1 MMSTSS
7 QVTLGFRGGR
17 CAARLRPQAFGLR
30 SAGATFSF
38 SARARLLGRTA
49 IGRSWNSRYRSWM
62 VELLHLGDQPRP
74 KLVRNWQN
82 GGVILLVKI
91 RRSAPVYGWFT
102 E

>member
-1 MMSTSS
+1 
-7 QVTLGFRGGR
+7 
-17 CAARLRPQAFGLR
+17 
-30 SAGATFSF
+30 
-38 SARARLLGRTA
+38 
-49 IGRSWNSRYRSWM
+49 M

-102 E
+102 ERFDTPVLKGAKALLDELHSDNEFRNGLLVQELSVRYLEAPG